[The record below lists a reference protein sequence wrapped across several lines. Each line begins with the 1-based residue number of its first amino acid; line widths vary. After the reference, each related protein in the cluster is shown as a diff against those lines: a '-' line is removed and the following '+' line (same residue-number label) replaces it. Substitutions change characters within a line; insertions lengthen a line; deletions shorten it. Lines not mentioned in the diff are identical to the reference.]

1 MSRSSRPA
9 LEEDA
14 EVDVEGD
21 EAVLAGAVAVEEPG
35 AEALEDPETTATVGA
50 ASSRLIPVLGGV
62 RMDTAWSSAVRRAG
76 TSGEEV
82 RVRAG
87 WTAVAVGTG
96 TGTVIEEIG
105 RGRATGT
112 EKAIGIVIGT
122 GSGTGSG
129 IGTGTGGETIGIA
142 IIVETTAIE
151 IEGGT
156 SCARKCIWHRYRF
169 DACSGPAELERAHDE
184 CSA

>member
-1 MSRSSRPA
+1 M
-9 LEEDA
+9 
-14 EVDVEGD
+14 EGG
-21 EAVLAGAVAVEEPG
+21 EAVLEDAVAVEEPG

-50 ASSRLIPVLGGV
+50 ASSRLIPVLGGA

-82 RVRAG
+82 PVRAG
-87 WTAVAVGTG
+87 GTAVAVGTG
-96 TGTVIEEIG
+96 TGTVIERTG
-105 RGRATGT
+105 TGRATGIET
-112 EKAIGIVIGT
+112 AIRIVIGT

-129 IGTGTGGETIGIA
+129 IGTGTGGEMIGIA

-169 DACSGPAELERAHDE
+169 GAYSGPAELERAHDDW
-184 CSA
+184 SA